1 MGKTTDFEKER
12 KKYTLRKTIRRVFA
26 VVFIAIFGIAVY
38 ALRFDIAAHGFGVL
52 LSDTMALLVD
62 HTGYPV
68 EIDSQPVS
76 LTSVGRRAVL
86 VTGNALSVYNAAGN
100 RVIHN
105 RIAGTNTHA
114 QSAGRY
120 LLTYVRGG
128 YDLQV
133 RSGETVV
140 FAHRFDFPIH
150 TATVAPNGAIAV
162 STSAVGDQSLVTVFD
177 ANYTQQFMWVSS
189 ERIIYRLSLDATAEH
204 LAVGGVGL
212 VGGALDSLVTVFEV
226 ATGNEYGSQGLND
239 ALLLSL
245 DLLEDGEVTAVT
257 DRGVHRIS
265 VKTKKERSYSFE
277 EENLTAFVVAEDGS
291 TTLALGDYDQ
301 GHVLTLV
308 RLDTDAQPL
317 ARTKFNRNIK
327 SLHIYEED
335 ILAFL
340 GDRAVRFSP
349 TLERMG
355 ITETPEAIH
364 AQVISNKLYYATM
377 QQINRATIR

>member
-12 KKYTLRKTIRRVFA
+12 KKYTRRKTIKRVIA
-26 VVFIAIFGIAVY
+26 VVFMAVFGIAVY

-68 EIDSQPVS
+68 EIDSQPVT

-100 RVIHN
+100 RVIMN
-105 RIAGTNTHA
+105 RIAGTNTHVK
-114 QSAGRY
+114 SAGRY

-128 YDLQV
+128 YDLEV

-140 FAHRFDFPIH
+140 FAHCFDYPIYA
-150 TATVAPNGAIAV
+150 ATVAPNGAIAV
-162 STSAVGDQSLVTVFD
+162 STSAVGDQSQVTVFD

-189 ERIIYRLSLDATAEH
+189 ERIIYRLSLDTTAEH

-212 VGGALDSLVTVFEV
+212 EGGALDSLVTVFEV
-226 ATGNEYGSQGLND
+226 ATGKEYGSQGLND
-239 ALLLSL
+239 ALMLSL
-245 DLLEDGEVTAVT
+245 DLLEDGEVTTVT

-265 VKTKKERSYSFE
+265 VKTGKERSYSFE
-277 EENLTAFVVAEDGS
+277 EERLTAFVVAQDGS

-308 RLDTDAQPL
+308 RLDSDAQPV
-317 ARTKFNRNIK
+317 ARTKFDRSIK
-327 SLHIYEED
+327 SLHIYGED

-349 TLERMG
+349 ALERTG

-364 AQVISNKLYYATM
+364 AQVIGNKLYYATM